1 MIVSTSSESA
11 FGQNVNATVNR
22 STDSQLLEARAF
34 FDGLG
39 QSYAVADSVEV
50 KQKVIENVRCYWFEP
65 KNPLQNK
72 LIIYL
77 HGGAFSWGSIR
88 SHRALVSHMAQ
99 ETGTEILFIE
109 YSLAPEHPYPA
120 GVLDLLRVYKN
131 IVASFPNAQI
141 ILMGDSAGGGLIVSS
156 LHKMQKEKIQQPHG
170 VILMSPWLNLA
181 VNTPSFTN
189 NASLDPVLTAES
201 LKQFAQVYN
210 PASLPEAN
218 TSTIVFEQFPP
229 VSILVGTNE
238 ILLDDSKI
246 FFDKIRKAQPE
257 STLHVFP
264 GQTHVWM
271 LTKIDHP
278 DSRRALTYIKGF
290 LTDVVK

>member
-50 KQKVIENVRCYWFEP
+50 KQQVIENVSCYWFDP

-88 SHRALVSHMAQ
+88 SHQALVSHIAQ

-131 IVASFPNAQI
+131 ILASFPNAEI

-170 VILMSPWLNLA
+170 VVLMSPWLNLA

-201 LKQFAQVYN
+201 LKQFAQAYN

-218 TSTIVFEQFPP
+218 ASTIVFEQFPP
-229 VSILVGTNE
+229 AS
-238 ILLDDSKI
+238 I
-246 FFDKIRKAQPE
+246 FFDRIRKVQPE